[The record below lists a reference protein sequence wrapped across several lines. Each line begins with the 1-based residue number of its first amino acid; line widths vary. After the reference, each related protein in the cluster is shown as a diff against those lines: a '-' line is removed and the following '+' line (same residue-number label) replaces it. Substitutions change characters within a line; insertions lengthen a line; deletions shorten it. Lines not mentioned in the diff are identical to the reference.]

1 MTSPAPR
8 PASSIRVA
16 IPLVILLLQAL
27 TVPSIAQETVQ
38 GAILDQDLQNGQG
51 ITVLHVWGSHYDMG
65 YAHGVLLAD
74 WIQLSCT
81 QMKSTFSAYWPAVRT
96 RVAGWTFLP
105 GEAVEELEGM
115 LDGVRSV
122 HPETTLDLLDLKAC
136 GTFGDWS
143 YGMACRSTACWG
155 EWVAAPYATLSVRKL
170 QFYTLPGQ
178 ITQQWHHVI
187 CAWEPT
193 DGSPH
198 WVNFGFPG
206 CTSAVTGVSEHGTT
220 ASLHDWNSAAGTN
233 WADALPRTMACRW
246 VLTMDLPADPAV
258 HLQTVFD
265 ALQPYHAATGGF
277 LNYYVPNGGAGVI
290 KCSKNQGFYAVRTP
304 RPEYMNGG
312 SISTNNSDI
321 DGTIGIEP
329 WDAYYQTLDPESG
342 VRATMDGLWSAAWQ
356 STDMHIVEVGF
367 RDRRDLTIAFQGR
380 LQTAQSERVVWEWT
394 ELFRDAAALPDP
406 GADDPFDA
414 QGVASSGL
422 RLRAIPNPSREAGVS
437 IVIPT
442 GPEDGVGVMRL
453 GIFDA
458 AGRLVRTLGATGA
471 SARLS
476 PPPVS
481 LHPGEHGFH
490 WDGKDETGCTQ
501 PAGVYLGRLLGAVPR
516 PRAEES
522 VRVIWLGR

>member
-8 PASSIRVA
+8 PASWIRVA
-16 IPLVILLLQAL
+16 IPLVFLLLQAL
-27 TVPSIAQETVQ
+27 ATPSVAQETVQ

-51 ITVLHVWGSHYDMG
+51 ITVLHVWGSHYEMG

-81 QMKSTFSAYWPAVRT
+81 QLKSAFSSYWPAVRT

-105 GEAVEELEGM
+105 AEAVDELQGI

-155 EWVAAPYATLSVRKL
+155 EWVETPYATLSVRKL

-187 CAWEPT
+187 CAWEPA
-193 DGSPH
+193 DGSPQ

-304 RPEYMNGG
+304 RLEYMNGE

-329 WDAYYQTLDPESG
+329 WDAYYQTLDPPSG

-356 STDMHIVEVGF
+356 STDMHIVEVGL

-380 LQTAQSERVVWEWT
+380 LQTAQTERVVWEWGD
-394 ELFRDAAALPDP
+394 LFQGVAGTPDP
-406 GADDPFDA
+406 GAETAGPETSRVDR
-414 QGVASSGL
+414 GRS
-422 RLRAIPNPSREAGVS
+422 IPNPSREHGVS
-437 IVIPT
+437 IVIPA
-442 GPEDGVGVMRL
+442 GPEGGVGMMRL
-453 GIFDA
+453 GVFDA
-458 AGRLVRTLGATGA
+458 AGRLVRTLGAAGA
-471 SARLS
+471 SSRLS
-476 PPPVS
+476 LPAVS
-481 LHPGEHGFH
+481 LKTGEQSFH
-490 WDGKDETGCTQ
+490 WDGKDEAGRTQ
-501 PAGVYLGRLLGAVPR
+501 PAGVYLGRLLGAVSPA
-516 PRAEES
+516 RAEGS